1 VLGAPRLRRSDAL
14 CWSSDQ
20 VKAGREADPRTRWI
34 RRRDV

>member
-20 VKAGREADPRTRWI
+20 VKAGREADPRHEV
-34 RRRDV
+34 DSPPGC